1 MYYGIDFYIFD
12 IMFLLGLEESDF
24 LYDVVIWIVNFI
36 GEFVEMW
43 LSVKVLKLVVKSDVN
58 ELIIFLLG

>member
-1 MYYGIDFYIFD
+1 MDFYIFD

>member
-1 MYYGIDFYIFD
+1 MDLYIFD